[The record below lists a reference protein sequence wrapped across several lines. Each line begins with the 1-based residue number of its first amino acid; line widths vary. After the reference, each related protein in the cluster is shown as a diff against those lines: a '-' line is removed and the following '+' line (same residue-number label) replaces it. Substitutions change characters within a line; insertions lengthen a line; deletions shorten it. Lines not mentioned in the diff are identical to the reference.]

1 MKFKLDYNTALN
13 IHGIEVLEKE
23 VFEKELL
30 ILGKTAKYFASAIV
44 NKNGNIRGR
53 ICLYRTA
60 EEAVEVLENYKRRA
74 QERKDI
80 KELDKIKAKEKF
92 AQVKVG
98 DIFIGSWGY
107 EAQLY
112 DFFQVVEKKSGK
124 VMLRELKKNRDFE
137 NISFGACSQGF
148 VTPIKDEFENDKVFG
163 KKLNADGGF
172 MVSTYM
178 YCRPYDGVAREEG
191 NWH

>member
-1 MKFKLDYNTALN
+1 MKLKLDYNSVLKIN
-13 IHGIEVLEKE
+13 RVEVLEKE
-23 VFEKELL
+23 EFGKELL
-30 ILGKTAKYFASAIV
+30 ILGKTEKYYASAIV

-60 EEAVEVLENYKRRA
+60 EEAVEVLENYKKRV

-80 KELDKIKAKEKF
+80 KELSKVKAKEKF
-92 AQVKVG
+92 AEVKVG
-98 DIFIGSWGY
+98 DIFVGSWGY

-124 VMLRELKKNRDFE
+124 VMLRELKKKREWE
-137 NISFGACSQGF
+137 NIKFGACSQGF

-172 MVSTYM
+172 MISTYM
-178 YCRPYDGVAREEG
+178 YCRPFDGVAREEG